1 MEPAVTSLDTC
12 LVRCLST
19 TFPFTFPLHQ
29 LPVLRTLNKLDNKVN
44 LIAVLEQIGEW
55 G

>member
-1 MEPAVTSLDTC
+1 MESAVVSLDTC

-19 TFPFTFPLHQ
+19 TFPFTFPEHQ
-29 LPVLRTLNKLDNKVN
+29 LPVLRALNKLDTKVN
-44 LIAVLEQIGEW
+44 LIAVLGQIGEW

>member
-12 LVRCLST
+12 LVRCLSI
-19 TFPFTFPLHQ
+19 TFPFTFPEHQ
-29 LPVLRTLNKLDNKVN
+29 LPVLRALNKLDTKGN
-44 LIAVLEQIGEW
+44 LIAVLEQIGVW